1 MSHFPLYS
9 YIQNQ
14 IEDKLRLFNYYAV
27 KSDLKSATD
36 VDTSQLANK
45 DDLANLKLEV
55 DKLDIDES
63 AEWDAD
69 NLNPV
74 SVDLKKISDAVDKN
88 AVKNMHKMI

>member
-14 IEDKLRLFNYYAV
+14 IEDKLRLFNYYAA
-27 KSDLKSATD
+27 KSDLKSATG

-69 NLNPV
+69 NLKPV

>member
-14 IEDKLRLFNYYAV
+14 IEDKLRLFNYYAA
-27 KSDLKSATD
+27 KSDLKSATG

-63 AEWDAD
+63 AE
-69 NLNPV
+69 
-74 SVDLKKISDAVDKN
+74 
-88 AVKNMHKMI
+88 

>member
-14 IEDKLRLFNYYAV
+14 IEDKLRLFNYYAA
-27 KSDLKSATD
+27 KSDLKSATG